1 MEDGITLRDYAVALL
16 SKWWIVL
23 FIFGVTTAAAVVI
36 SSQLPPK
43 YQVRTQLLLLSRTS
57 ERLTTPGASAARS
70 ADTLPNVATALS
82 VDTLSNLALANDL
95 LEEVI
100 GSLGLANPE
109 RGDLMAVE
117 SLAGMMQVEIQVS
130 EQGTRTVLP
139 LLTMTVQGEEP
150 LLLKQIADAWAD
162 QFIQQ
167 NVLLF
172 ASESVRSF
180 DFIQAQYDET
190 RNALLSKNQE
200 KLTYLEENLVQPLR
214 SELLAL
220 TGVEAETRGVES
232 VESQVEPNLGSTVV
246 VTGGG
251 GTGRTGLFERFLAG
265 MEEKRVDLAAA
276 QAEHDQLM
284 EALKEEPAT
293 LEHTRS
299 TLSGGHVVEQVTE
312 EETNLVYVFLKEKI
326 ADAGARVAA
335 LTSEVAQLETKTAEF
350 KATIKDLS
358 EKITQVE
365 VVESAFDT
373 EIAALTKNL
382 EVLATNLQE
391 ARLANEEQAGS
402 IRVVESAIVP
412 RVPVGP
418 NRQQFILPAVA
429 VGLLV
434 GVVVAL
440 LVHYVQRGGLRVER
454 SGTSQS

>member
-1 MEDGITLRDYAVALL
+1 MEEGITLRDYMAALL
-16 SKWWIVL
+16 SKWWVVL
-23 FIFGVTTAAAVVI
+23 LIFGVTTAAAIVI

-57 ERLTTPGASAARS
+57 ERLMNPSASAARS

-95 LEEVI
+95 LESIISNLE
-100 GSLGLANPE
+100 LGNQASAQ
-109 RGDLMAVE
+109 LMPVE

-150 LLLKQIADAWAD
+150 LLLKRIADTWAD

-167 NVLLF
+167 NALLF

-190 RNALLSKNQE
+190 RNSLLSKNQE
-200 KLTYLEENLVQPLR
+200 KLAYLEENLVQPLR

-220 TGVEAETRGVES
+220 TGVEPETGGVES
-232 VESQVEPNLGSTVV
+232 VESQVDPNRGGTVV

-251 GTGRTGLFERFLAG
+251 STGRTGLFERFISE

-276 QAEHDQLM
+276 KAEHDELM
-284 EALKEEPAT
+284 EALDGEPAT
-293 LEHTRS
+293 LEHSRS
-299 TLSGGHVVEQVTE
+299 TLSGQQVVEQVTE
-312 EETNLVYVFLKEKI
+312 EEINPVYVFLKERF
-326 ADAGARVAA
+326 ADAATRVAA
-335 LTSEVAQLETKTAEF
+335 LAAEVEQLETKTAEF
-350 KATIKDLS
+350 KATINDLS

-373 EIAALTKNL
+373 EITALTKNL

-391 ARLANEEQAGS
+391 ARLAKEEQAGS

-412 RVPVGP
+412 RIPVGP
-418 NRQQFILPAVA
+418 NRQQFVLPSAA

-434 GVVVAL
+434 GIVVAL
-440 LVHYVQRGGLRVER
+440 LVHYVQRGSLRVR
-454 SGTSQS
+454 RGGAS

>member
-1 MEDGITLRDYAVALL
+1 MEEGITLRDYMAALL
-16 SKWWIVL
+16 SKWWVAL
-23 FIFGVTTAAAVVI
+23 LIFGVTTAVAIVI

-57 ERLTTPGASAARS
+57 ERLTTPSASAARS
-70 ADTLPNVATALS
+70 AETLPNVATALS

-95 LEEVI
+95 LEGII
-100 GSLGLANPE
+100 GKLQLDNQAS
-109 RGDLMAVE
+109 DQLMPVE
-117 SLAGMMQVEIQVS
+117 SLAAMMQVDIQVS

-139 LLTMTVQGEEP
+139 LLTMTVKGAEP
-150 LLLKQIADAWAD
+150 LLLKQIADTWAD

-167 NVLLF
+167 NALLF

-180 DFIQAQYDET
+180 DFIQSQYDET
-190 RNALLSKNQE
+190 RNALLAKNQE
-200 KLTYLEENLVQPLR
+200 KLAYLEDNLVQPLR

-220 TGVEAETRGVES
+220 TGVEPETGGVES
-232 VESQVEPNLGSTVV
+232 VDPNRGGTVV

-251 GTGRTGLFERFLAG
+251 GTGRTGLFERFLAE

-276 QAEHDQLM
+276 KAEHDELM
-284 EALKEEPAT
+284 EALEEEPAI

-299 TLSGGHVVEQVTE
+299 TLSGQQVVEQVTE
-312 EETNLVYVFLKEKI
+312 EEINPVYVFLKERF
-326 ADAGARVAA
+326 ADAATQVAA
-335 LTSEVAQLETKTAEF
+335 QAAEVEQLETKTAEF

-365 VVESAFDT
+365 VVESTFDT

-391 ARLANEEQAGS
+391 ARLAKEEQAGS

-412 RVPVGP
+412 RVPIGP
-418 NRQQFILPAVA
+418 NRQQFVLPAA
-429 VGLLV
+429 AIGLLV

-440 LVHYVQRGGLRVER
+440 LVHYVQRGSLRVR
-454 SGTSQS
+454 RGGALSS